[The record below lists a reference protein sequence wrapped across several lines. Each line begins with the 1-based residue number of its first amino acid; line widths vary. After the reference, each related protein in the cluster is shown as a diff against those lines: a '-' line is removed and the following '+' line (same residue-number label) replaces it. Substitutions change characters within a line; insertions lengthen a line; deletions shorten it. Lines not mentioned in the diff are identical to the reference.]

1 MKQFHIVPCIR
12 QGFMLIEHAFACV
25 YAIYTLCTRGKM
37 EGESAAPYLDAAPM
51 CDTRRLDSLI
61 RAYKTAGGHV
71 CIVSWCAKGDISHA
85 YYTATQAAKCL
96 WLRKHL
102 PSIDDIRIVNYG
114 IPKYLVVKDV
124 RTSVLFDDEEKNR
137 RSFIAAGGSA
147 RLPRN
152 LIRFIVAML
161 KRA

>member
-1 MKQFHIVPCIR
+1 MKKLPTIALDMDGTIADLYKVR
-12 QGFMLIEHAFACV
+12 GWLEMLEN
-25 YAIYTLCTRGKM
+25 
-37 EGESAAPYLDAAPM
+37 ENAAPYLDAAPM
-51 CDTRRLDSLI
+51 CDTKRLDSLI
-61 RAYKTAGGHV
+61 RAYKDAGGHV
-71 CIVSWCAKGDISHA
+71 CVVSWCAKGDISQA

-147 RLPRN
+147 RLPQN